1 MSRATV
7 EVTAGTVD
15 LTATATELLR
25 STLRKLVVVVSVT
38 YFAWHLLATTLWP
51 IQFGDSVIFVS
62 LLVGLTALVT
72 WKLLGRHLIV
82 AQIVW
87 QSGLAAAI
95 TLAAYRVQEPAVV
108 FFLAVLPLLSTV
120 TLGWPAAMVSGSVS
134 IALAWWVCQRLLIEP
149 APLTYVAGVAIGGI
163 VLGLI
168 GWSAMQTLLTVTEWS
183 WHSHERAQKLVE
195 EAQQQRMELKQTQED
210 LVQANREMARLFDR
224 LKAMHQAAEQA
235 RQVKELFVANVS
247 HELRTPLNMIIG
259 FSELIAQA
267 PRVYGNRLPPA
278 LLADITA
285 IWRNSQH
292 LSRLVNDVLDLSQ
305 VDAGRMVLAKELVSP
320 EAIVT
325 EAIEVIRYLFES
337 KNLYLRT
344 GVATDLPV
352 IHCDRTR
359 VRQVLIN
366 LLSNA
371 GRFTDSGGV
380 EVKVWQ
386 EPGSIIF
393 SVADTG
399 PGIPADQ
406 HARIFEPFEQV
417 DTSIRRRHEG
427 TGLGLSIS
435 RRFVE
440 LHGGKM
446 ELTSQVGQGTT
457 VCFSLPLPAP
467 TAASDKPWAFPG
479 RDDVPIRE
487 RRSLAPRPDVKPR
500 YVLLDEHETL
510 QRLFSRHLAEVETIS
525 ARDASDAAQTLAR
538 APANALIVNAP
549 WCGCEPPLHAQVKSL
564 PYDTPTIFCWM
575 PSEDE
580 VARRLGVEQYLVK
593 PVNRAD
599 LLGALAARGE
609 DVHTVLL
616 VDDEPQVLQL
626 FGRLL
631 ASAEREYTVLLASD
645 GRRALSLMRRR
656 QPDVVLLDLVMP
668 EMDGFAVLRE
678 KSQDPLI
685 KDIPVIVVSSKDPTG
700 EPIVTDRL
708 TVARGVG
715 LTASDLLSC
724 IQAVSKVLCPAI
736 PGHAPAPP
744 ENRND

>member
-1 MSRATV
+1 MSRVTIEVAT
-7 EVTAGTVD
+7 GNVD
-15 LTATATELLR
+15 LTATAIDLLR
-25 STLRKLVVVVSVT
+25 STLRQLVVVVSVA

-51 IQFGDSVIFVS
+51 VELGDHVMLVT
-62 LLVGLTALVT
+62 LVVGLTAFAT
-72 WKLLGRHLIV
+72 WKLLERHLV
-82 AQIVW
+82 AAQIVW

-95 TLAAYRVQEPAVV
+95 TLAAYRAQEPAVV

-134 IALAWWVCQRLLIEP
+134 IALAWWVCQHLLIEP

-168 GWSAMQTLLTVTEWS
+168 GWSAIQTLLTVTEWS
-183 WHSHERAQKLVE
+183 WYSHERAQKLVA
-195 EAQQQRMELKQTQED
+195 EAQQQRLELKQIQED
-210 LVQANREMARLFDR
+210 LVQANRELARLFER

-235 RQVKELFVANVS
+235 RQAKETFVANVS

-267 PRVYGNRLPPA
+267 PTVYGNRLPPA

-305 VDAGRMVLAKELVSP
+305 VDAGRMVLAKELVAP
-320 EAIVT
+320 ATIVT

-337 KNLYLRT
+337 KELHLQT
-344 GVATDLPV
+344 AMASDLPA
-352 IHCDRTR
+352 IYCDRTR

-386 EPGSIIF
+386 EAGSIIF

-399 PGIPADQ
+399 LGIPTDQ
-406 HARIFEPFEQV
+406 QVRIFEPFEQL

-446 ELTSQVGQGTT
+446 TLTSQVGQGTT
-457 VCFSLPLPAP
+457 VSFSLPLPAP
-467 TAASDKPWAFPG
+467 TSASDKPWGFPG
-479 RDDVPIRE
+479 RDDVSIRE
-487 RRSLAPRPDVKPR
+487 RRSSAPRPEVKPR
-500 YVLLDEHETL
+500 YLLLDERGVL
-510 QRLFSRHLAEVETIS
+510 QRLFARHLSEVEAVS
-525 ARDASDAAQTLAR
+525 VRDADDAAQTLAR
-538 APANALIVNAP
+538 APANALIMNAP
-549 WCGCEPPLHAQVKSL
+549 GPDPEPPVHAPLQSL
-564 PYDTPTIFCWM
+564 PYDTPIMCCWM
-575 PSEDE
+575 PAEDE
-580 VARRLGVEQYLVK
+580 VARRLGVAQYLVK
-593 PVNRAD
+593 PVTRGA
-599 LLGALAARGE
+599 LLAALAARGE

-626 FGRLL
+626 FARLL

-645 GRRALSLMRRR
+645 GRRALNLMRQRR
-656 QPDVVLLDLVMP
+656 PDVVLLDMVMP
-668 EMDGFAVLRE
+668 ELDGIAVLRE
-678 KSQDPLI
+678 KRQDARI
-685 KDIPVIVVSSKDPTG
+685 RDIPVIVVSSKDPTD

-708 TVARGVG
+708 LVARGRG
-715 LTASDLLSC
+715 LTAADLLSC
-724 IQAVSKVLCPAI
+724 IQTVSEVLSPAR
-736 PGHAPAPP
+736 PEHAPKRP
-744 ENRND
+744 ENQAD